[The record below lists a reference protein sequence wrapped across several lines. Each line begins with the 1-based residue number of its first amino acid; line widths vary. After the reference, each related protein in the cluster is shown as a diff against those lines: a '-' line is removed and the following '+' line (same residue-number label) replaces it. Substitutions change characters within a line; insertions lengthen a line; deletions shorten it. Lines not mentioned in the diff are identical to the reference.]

1 MANKRGSQGFTL
13 IETLV
18 ALAIFGLAAVTLL
31 KLEGATMSSTLLLER
46 KVIAQIVA
54 RNVAADVLTDPI
66 SPPLG
71 TATGAEAEAGTD
83 WHWTRVTSQM
93 PDSRLVQVLISVAD
107 PGGGEAASITLY
119 RRVG

>member
-1 MANKRGSQGFTL
+1 MANKRSGQGFTL

-46 KVIAQIVA
+46 KVVAQIVA
-54 RNVAADVLTDPI
+54 RNIAAEVLTDPI
-66 SPPLG
+66 SPPFG
-71 TATGAEAEAGTD
+71 TVQGVEAEAGTE
-83 WHWTRVTSQM
+83 WHWTRRISHL
-93 PDSRLVQVLISVAD
+93 PDSRLMQVVISVAD

-119 RRVG
+119 RRT

>member
-1 MANKRGSQGFTL
+1 MANKRSSQGFTL

-54 RNVAADVLTDPI
+54 RNIAADVLTDPI
-66 SPPLG
+66 SPPFG
-71 TATGAEAEAGTD
+71 TATGVEAGAGTD
-83 WHWTRVTSQM
+83 WHWTRVTSHM